1 MTVAPI
7 TIRFM
12 LACYYA
18 AYPRDEIG
26 VISWESPAGIEV
38 RDWLKEK
45 ELVDDRY
52 QATERGRAWVEM
64 ITETPLP
71 DKGWID
77 PRTGERHVVR
87 PSGLV
92 VQWSDQQDPDTW
104 EAGR

>member
-12 LACYYA
+12 LACY
-18 AYPRDEIG
+18 AYPKPSEAIG
-26 VISWESPAGIEV
+26 LGTWESYAGKAA
-38 RDWLKEK
+38 RKYLKYN
-45 ELVDDRY
+45 ELVDDKY

-64 ITETPLP
+64 ITATPLP

-92 VQWSDQQDPDTW
+92 VQWSDQQAPDTW
-104 EAGR
+104 GGR